1 MQDLLE
7 TARQNSARA
16 WEVIRE
22 LQIMENW
29 ASVGARVNVVGSL
42 RIGLQINNL
51 DIDLHIYSDPFVV
64 AGSFQAVG
72 QIASNPRLRS
82 VSYQNLLDA
91 EDRCLEW
98 HANYVSS
105 TGEPWRIDMIHIHP
119 ESRYVGFFEDVTDR
133 VERALSPETRYA
145 ILAIKNA
152 VPPGQKVMG
161 IRVYQAVIRDGV
173 RTYAEFC
180 DWEAENPSDG
190 IITWV
195 P

>member
-22 LQIMENW
+22 LQIMEHW
-29 ASVGARVNVVGSL
+29 ASAGARVNVVGSL

-64 AGSFQAVG
+64 ASSFQAVG
-72 QIASNPRLRS
+72 LIASNPRVRS
-82 VSYQNLLDA
+82 VSYQS
-91 EDRCLEW
+91 LEW

-119 ESRYVGFFEDVTDR
+119 ESRYVGFFEDVADR
-133 VERALSPETRYA
+133 IQGVLTPETRYA

-152 VPPGQKVMG
+152 VPTGQKVMG

-173 RTYAEFC
+173 RTYAEFV
-180 DWEAENPSDG
+180 DWEAQNPSDG